1 MRQFARVTGWGKAL
15 PRQLVDNDEL
25 SKTLPTSD
33 EWITTRTGIRAR
45 RIASDEETPSTLGLE
60 ASRQA
65 LDVAGLNP
73 TDIDLIITA
82 NSSPERVF
90 PSTAALIQSGLGM
103 RTVGAFDLNAACS
116 GFLYGLYTAQ
126 QFISGGVYQKVLV
139 VGADVYSRLLNWQ
152 DRSTCVLFG
161 DGAGAAVIQAS
172 SEPGGILSAVM
183 GNDHCGTDYVY
194 TPGISASPLDETAA
208 GGNFL
213 VMNGAQVFKTGV
225 RVMTDST
232 RQALDMAG
240 ITADAIDLFIPH
252 QANLRIMRSVSES
265 LGVPEEKVFV
275 NVDRYGNTAGA
286 SIPIALCE
294 AAESGR
300 LHEGDVV
307 ALCAA
312 GAGISWAAMVMEWRP

>member
-90 PSTAALIQSGLGM
+90 PSTAALIQRGLGM

-161 DGAGAAVIQAS
+161 DGAGAAVVQAS
-172 SEPGGILSAVM
+172 SEPRRYSQ
-183 GNDHCGTDYVY
+183 CGD
-194 TPGISASPLDETAA
+194 GERSLRDR
-208 GGNFL
+208 L
-213 VMNGAQVFKTGV
+213 
-225 RVMTDST
+225 RVHA
-232 RQALDMAG
+232 RH
-240 ITADAIDLFIPH
+240 I
-252 QANLRIMRSVSES
+252 RES
-265 LGVPEEKVFV
+265 LGRDCCGRQF
-275 NVDRYGNTAGA
+275 
-286 SIPIALCE
+286 
-294 AAESGR
+294 SGDER
-300 LHEGDVV
+300 GPSV
-307 ALCAA
+307 
-312 GAGISWAAMVMEWRP
+312 